1 MAISWSVWTL
11 VIALDIASYFFA
23 RAVSPEWVGPLPASW
38 AVLLRLATWYSWWLW
53 TPAIFY
59 LAHHFRFEPGARVRS
74 VLVHLVAALAI
85 IRINGAVAAAVRS
98 SMGISTVI
106 PFVSMSNLVEYAAV
120 CATAMIL
127 DLRRRER
134 AYLLGAARLE
144 SQLTQSRMQAL
155 TAQLRP
161 HFLYNALNG
170 VAMLIRA
177 GAQEQALESVLG
189 YSELLRRTLDV
200 DKTEL
205 PLREELAFLDRYL
218 AIERMRFSDT
228 LSATI
233 SSEPDLGDALVP
245 NLVLQPLVENA
256 LRHGLSN
263 VEANA
268 QLEVIASRHAGAL
281 RLEVRDNGVGL
292 PAHWRL
298 ETATGVGLQ
307 STRSR
312 LRECYGDRHHF
323 ELHSRLEGGTAVII
337 EIPFRTA
344 AAGIA

>member
-1 MAISWSVWTL
+1 L
-11 VIALDIASYFFA
+11 
-23 RAVSPEWVGPLPASW
+23 
-38 AVLLRLATWYSWWLW
+38 
-53 TPAIFY
+53 
-59 LAHHFRFEPGARVRS
+59 
-74 VLVHLVAALAI
+74 
-85 IRINGAVAAAVRS
+85 
-98 SMGISTVI
+98 STAM
-106 PFVSMSNLVEYAAV
+106 PFVSMSSLVEYAAV
-120 CATAMIL
+120 CGAAIIL
-127 DLRRRER
+127 DLSRRER
-134 AYLLGAARLE
+134 EHLIGAARLE

-177 GAQEQALESVLG
+177 GANDRALESVLG
-189 YSELLRRTLDV
+189 YSELLRRTLDA
-200 DKTEL
+200 DRTEL

-233 SSEPDLGDALVP
+233 YAEPGVGDALVP

-263 VEANA
+263 METDAE
-268 QLEVIASRHAGAL
+268 LEVIASRHANAL

-292 PAHWRL
+292 PADWRL
-298 ETATGVGLQ
+298 DTVKGVGLE

-312 LRECYGDRHHF
+312 LRQCYGDRHHF
-323 ELHSRLEGGTAVII
+323 ELHSRLEGGTSVII
-337 EIPFRTA
+337 EIPYRTA
-344 AAGIA
+344 AAGAS